1 MSSPQENVKELENK
15 AQASEKAWDFVKP
28 LVLKGIIGSVIGA
41 ALVAVFAIIVG
52 EFGTMQLQ
60 LLLTIVLIVVFTL
73 FSWYDADVSAKR
85 SHTFALV
92 SVGVSVYLL
101 IAGMGKIWFV
111 HESTYDGYN
120 PEYYDATYEV
130 LTAFS
135 AWIGLVIVARIAL
148 LHAHLLLNIHRRYPT
163 PILQLVAKCTMG
175 LIALLTFLISLP
187 ILTPDIEYSEA
198 YWRLLGA
205 VVVLDILGTIL
216 IPLSHAL
223 FHHAD
228 KPQGPTPE
236 QLARQRQAAQ
246 GSHSIQS
253 LPAYNDPARSRTY
266 PYTPSSPIANN
277 INTPAP
283 QQNQPNWSPQPQPQ
297 HAERTYQPPAPV
309 EAPVDKPKYAAPPAN
324 AMKANVEPEPMP
336 WPRYDDGTPLPYL
349 PDGSPD
355 FSQVQ
360 R

>member
-1 MSSPQENVKELENK
+1 MSSPEDIIKEHENQTQVN
-15 AQASEKAWDFVKP
+15 EKAWDFVKP

-60 LLLTIVLIVVFTL
+60 LLLTIVLIIVFTL

-111 HESTYDGYN
+111 HEPTYEGYN
-120 PEYYDATYEV
+120 PDYYSATNDVYM
-130 LTAFS
+130 AFS
-135 AWIGLVIVARIAL
+135 SWIVLVIVARIAL

-163 PILQLVAKCTMG
+163 PLLQLVAKCTMG

-187 ILTPDIEYSEA
+187 ILTPEVEYSEA

-246 GSHSIQS
+246 GSQQ
-253 LPAYNDPARSRTY
+253 LMNAQPQAQGY
-266 PYTPSSPIANN
+266 PYTPQDNRVNGFNPPQLQQIQPPKRVEKTFQAPVPFAK
-277 INTPAP
+277 PAP
-283 QQNQPNWSPQPQPQ
+283 KSL
-297 HAERTYQPPAPV
+297 YS
-309 EAPVDKPKYAAPPAN
+309 APPAN
-324 AMKANVEPEPMP
+324 AQKANVEPEPLP

>member
-1 MSSPQENVKELENK
+1 MSSPEGIIKEYENK
-15 AQASEKAWDFVKP
+15 TQTSEKAWDFVKP

-41 ALVAVFAIIVG
+41 ALVAVFAIVVG

-111 HESTYDGYN
+111 HQPDYEGYN
-120 PEYYDATYEV
+120 PDYYYATDEV
-130 LTAFS
+130 LAAFS
-135 AWIGLVIVARIAL
+135 SWIGLVIVARVAL

-163 PILQLVAKCTMG
+163 PLLQLVAKCTMG

-187 ILTPDIEYSEA
+187 VLTPDVEYAEA

-205 VVVLDILGTIL
+205 VVILDILGTIL
-216 IPLSHAL
+216 IPLSNAL
-223 FHHAD
+223 FHHGD
-228 KPQGPTPE
+228 KPQGPAAE
-236 QLARQRQAAQ
+236 QVLRQQQ
-246 GSHSIQS
+246 NIQS
-253 LPAYNDPARSRTY
+253 LPNYNGQQQRPQTY
-266 PYTPSSPIANN
+266 PYTPNQGSV
-277 INTPAP
+277 TPVP
-283 QQNQPNWSPQPQPQ
+283 QQQQGQPQWSPQPIPVQPQ
-297 HAERTYQPPAPV
+297 RADKTYQQPEALVEPAP
-309 EAPVDKPKYAAPPAN
+309 KPIYAAPPAN
-324 AMKANVEPEPMP
+324 AQQSRVEPEPMP

-360 R
+360 K